1 MFRIMKIVGLLT
13 IPIHKDNNLSSIC
26 VIVIGNKEEL
36 KQLMLIEQLMFN
48 LLIEHLLHA
57 FCVPGPRDT
66 VEKLT
71 V

>member
-13 IPIHKDNNLSSIC
+13 IPIHKDNNLPSIC

-36 KQLMLIEQLMFN
+36 KQLMLSH

-57 FCVPGPRDT
+57 FFVPGPRDT